1 LPERAVPFSIG
12 DLGSREKIVLAR
24 LLLAW
29 VALLVHA
36 AGAQAQYPNRPI
48 KMVVGFAAGGIS
60 DVLGRA
66 VAAKMS
72 TTIGQPVIVENKP
85 GAGTTI
91 AGDAVAKAAP
101 DGYTIWLQDI
111 TSHAINAS
119 LYTKLPYDS
128 VNDFTPI
135 GLVAS
140 TPLMLVVHPS
150 TPAKNVKEL
159 AALLKAN
166 PGKYS
171 YGSSGTGTILHL
183 ASELFNKGQGLELLH
198 VPYKGSGPA
207 TQAILAGEV
216 TYVFS
221 TMPPAVSNAK
231 AGKLR
236 ALAVT
241 TPKRVSTAPEVPT
254 MIEAGVPGFEVVLYS
269 GVLGP
274 KGLDPAVVRKLNAEF
289 AKVVAT
295 DDIKTVFQKLG
306 ADAITSTPEGFRDM
320 LEKEIAKLGPVVKAS
335 GAKAD

>member
-1 LPERAVPFSIG
+1 MRNVL
-12 DLGSREKIVLAR
+12 VLAV
-24 LLLAW
+24 LAIAS
-29 VALLVHA
+29 VTAHA
-36 AGAQAQYPNRPI
+36 QSDYPNKPV
-48 KMVVGFAAGGIS
+48 KMIVGFAAGGIS

-66 VAAKMS
+66 VAAKMT

-128 VNDFTPI
+128 VRDFTTVA
-135 GLVAS
+135 LVAS

-150 TPAKNVKEL
+150 TQAKSVKEL

-166 PGKYS
+166 PGKYT

-183 ASELFNKGQGLELLH
+183 ASELFNSREGLQVLH

-207 TQAILAGEV
+207 TQAILAGDV

-254 MIEAGVPGFEVVLYS
+254 MIEAGVPNFEIILYS

-274 KGLDPAVVRKLNAEF
+274 KGMDAAVVKKLNAEF

-295 DDIKTVFQKLG
+295 DEIKTVFQQLG
-306 ADAITSTPEGFRDM
+306 ADAISSSPESFHDM
-320 LEKEIAKLGPVVKAS
+320 LEKEIAQLAPVVKAS
-335 GAKAD
+335 GARAD